1 MKLSVFVVTYNQE
14 QYIRQALDS
23 ILMQQ
28 VNFDYEIIIGEDCST
43 DSTPAIC
50 DEYVA
55 KSERVKELTSER
67 INELTNE
74 RVKNITVY
82 HHEKNLGL
90 IGNWEFVLNHCH
102 GEYIAMLEADDYWTD
117 PHKLQRQV
125 DLLDAHPET
134 VLTFTSAN
142 VLYEGGDCR
151 DEHLFD
157 HLQNRYYS
165 FREIYEKWSVLSSTV
180 VFRNCPAL
188 PIAYPKEIYINDTYT
203 FLCVMQYGSAYCFTD
218 KWTTY
223 RRHAANLSRVDT
235 REASIRW
242 AEQHRYIGEHFPV
255 VKDLAH
261 RNESMYLEAL
271 LYDRHSKG
279 TFSYRL
285 RYMWLN
291 KQLFFS
297 RFVLNTLK
305 YLRAV

>member
-50 DEYVA
+50 DEYA
-55 KSERVKELTSER
+55 LHITHSTLHKNHHASIRVF
-67 INELTNE
+67 
-74 RVKNITVY
+74 
-82 HHEKNLGL
+82 HHPRNLGL

-117 PHKLQRQV
+117 SHKLQRQV
-125 DLLDAHPET
+125 DFLDAHPET

-188 PIAYPKEIYINDTYT
+188 PISYPQQIYINDTYT
-203 FLCVMQYGSAYCFTD
+203 FLSIMQYGSAYCFND

-242 AEQHRYIGEHFPV
+242 AEQHRYIGERFPV

-271 LYDRHSKG
+271 LYDRGAKD
-279 TFSYRL
+279 TWCYRI

-291 KQLFFS
+291 KHLFFS
-297 RFVLNTLK
+297 RFALNTLK

>member
-28 VNFDYEIIIGEDCST
+28 VDFDYEIIIGEDCST
-43 DSTPAIC
+43 DGTTAIC
-50 DEYVA
+50 NEYA
-55 KSERVKELTSER
+55 KKAERGTWNVEG
-67 INELTNE
+67 IH
-74 RVKNITVY
+74 VY
-82 HHEKNLGL
+82 HHNPNKGL
-90 IGNWEFVLNHCH
+90 IGNWEFVLNHCQ
-102 GEYIAMLEADDYWTD
+102 GEYIAMLEGDDYWTD
-117 PHKLQRQV
+117 PHKLQKQV
-125 DLLDAHPET
+125 DFLDAHPDT

-157 HLQNRYYS
+157 HLENRYYS
-165 FREIYEKWSVLSSTV
+165 PAELYKKWSILSSTV

-188 PIAYPKEIYINDTYT
+188 PITYPKEIYINDTYT
-203 FLCVMQYGSAYCFTD
+203 FLAILRYGKAYCFTE

-242 AEQHRYIGEHFPV
+242 ANQHRFMGQFFPELR
-255 VKDLAH
+255 DIAY
-261 RNESMYLEAL
+261 RNECMYLEAL
-271 LYDRHSKG
+271 IYDKNAKDTWR
-279 TFSYRL
+279 YRL

-291 KQLFFS
+291 KRLIFS
-297 RFVLNTLK
+297 RFALTTIK
-305 YLRAV
+305 YMFA